1 MKAIQLRTEYLK
13 NPLGIDIIKPR
24 LMWKC
29 SGGKKQTAYRVVVT
43 CGGAIVWDSGKVE
56 SASMH
61 ADMPVALKSRM
72 RLAWTVTLWDEEG
85 REETSQ
91 PATFEMGLL
100 NKSDWKAKW
109 IAGGYSPKKKRYPAD
124 CFAKVFEVKDAV
136 SARHPSCRTVERI
149 SPSAP
154 KNSRV

>member
-43 CGGAIVWDSGKVE
+43 CGGAIVWDSGRVE

-61 ADMPVALKSRM
+61 TDMPVELKSRM

-85 REETSQ
+85 KEDAAEEV
-91 PATFEMGLL
+91 PAPG
-100 NKSDWKAKW
+100 DP
-109 IAGGYSPKKKRYPAD
+109 AGPAEAGEEPGD
-124 CFAKVFEVKDAV
+124 PQE
-136 SARHPSCRTVERI
+136 
-149 SPSAP
+149 
-154 KNSRV
+154 